1 MLYFRA
7 FVGKDEIGTDDPA
20 AFDEALANGY
30 VATHAD
36 GTPYVFTSNFN
47 ADGAHDRLHRP
58 RRGALVAARGSARR

>member
-20 AFDEALANGY
+20 AYDEAVAKGY

-36 GTPYVFTSNFN
+36 GSPYVFTPTST
-47 ADGAHDRLHRP
+47 P
-58 RRGALVAARGSARR
+58 TAR